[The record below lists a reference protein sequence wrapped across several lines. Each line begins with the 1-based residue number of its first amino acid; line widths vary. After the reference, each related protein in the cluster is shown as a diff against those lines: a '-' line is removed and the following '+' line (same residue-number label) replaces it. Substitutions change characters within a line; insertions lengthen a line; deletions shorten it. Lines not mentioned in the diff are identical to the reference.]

1 MSITTAPSGPVTS
14 ECGPRRE
21 CARCRRGRGFFVSSP
36 SVNVTVPSSTQA
48 QLLIRMLVLRH
59 DRAGVE
65 LDDGQG
71 QLLAADD
78 APVDAVEDPLQ
89 VELLHGWQVP
99 GSVHP
104 TTTLPPPR
112 LNRPAAIQHVQACG
126 ARGVRPLEGRFGW
139 VAAHQP
145 PESRLPSGL

>member
-14 ECGPRRE
+14 ECGTPPGMRQMPPGPRLLRLVAERE
-21 CARCRRGRGFFVSSP
+21 RDRALEHE
-36 SVNVTVPSSTQA
+36 A

-99 GSVHP
+99 GSVHRR
-104 TTTLPPPR
+104 R
-112 LNRPAAIQHVQACG
+112 LYRRRA
-126 ARGVRPLEGRFGW
+126 
-139 VAAHQP
+139 
-145 PESRLPSGL
+145 